1 MIIVKNLSK
10 LLSVHIKSKSSMLY
24 ALSGWFLTLNSCV
37 NFQPEGIH
45 VKIYYANIGLPW
57 RVQEALILTWIW
69 CLLVCQ
75 ICEYILKYI
84 MKIFYFGI
92 LWVRSVSS
100 VNVRQDI
107 YHHLC
112 GLSSILRIVKNES
125 SITKLFHNWFSSFFF
140 FRQKLLALTYNTAL
154 KICQG
159 RCKAHCKG

>member
-1 MIIVKNLSK
+1 MIIVKNLLK
-10 LLSVHIKSKSSMLY
+10 LLSVHIKSRSSMLY

-45 VKIYYANIGLPW
+45 VKIYYANIVLPW

-125 SITKLFHNWFSSFFF
+125 SRTVPQLIFNLFF
-140 FRQKLLALTYNTAL
+140 FRRKLSALTYNTAL

-159 RCKAHCKG
+159 RWKAHCKG